1 MVGHAQLLAPL
12 RVLPPVTRPAAM
24 RVSVIAPPA
33 ARPVAVAPKPP
44 PKPARGKA
52 NLATHE
58 TTGPDPLPLPPALQW
73 RYRLVL
79 NGREGTALLTWQP
92 EAGRYRL
99 QLDREAGDKPL
110 PGWRSTGRIAAAGL
124 APDRYAELRKDHDAR
139 ATNFRRDEGLISYS
153 ASSEILPLP
162 EGVQDNLSWWLQLA
176 AQASSGRS
184 VDLAVAGT
192 RGEPLQWHFE
202 WQGTEQGLWHYR
214 REAQEQWDGPLDVW
228 LDPAQHRLPVR
239 MISGDPTARG
249 ALLERISPDMP

>member
-1 MVGHAQLLAPL
+1 MSVSMIAL
-12 RVLPPVTRPAAM
+12 PVTVPAAA
-24 RVSVIAPPA
+24 AP
-33 ARPVAVAPKPP
+33 RPP
-44 PKPARGKA
+44 PKPTHAKA
-52 NLATHE
+52 GLAPQE
-58 TTGPDPLPLPPALQW
+58 ITGPAPLPLPPTLQW

-92 EAGRYRL
+92 DAGRYRL

-124 APDRYAELRKDHDAR
+124 APDRYAELRKDRDTR

-176 AQASSGRS
+176 AQAAMGRS
-184 VDLAVAGT
+184 VDLTVAGT

-214 REAQEQWDGPLDVW
+214 REAQQQWDGTLDVW
-228 LDPAQHRLPVR
+228 LDPARHRLPVR